1 MATTPPTNVDPST
14 PIIIPVEDFTEAKVE
29 GKGVYD
35 ILMQAN
41 AAHLEK
47 EFNASRIKGSEYA
60 QIYLGTMQA
69 TMETAVQFF
78 IQRHKLGYESKILE
92 MQAKMAEVELE
103 KVRVE
108 LEIARLNAQKIP
120 AEIAVLEG
128 QKCKLDAEYDV
139 LVAQRLKTASETDL
153 LVQKAATERAQ
164 TVGAGVDPE
173 SVLGKQIL
181 LYKAQADGFQ
191 RDAEQKAAKLLV
203 DTWNVRRTTDEGTE
217 ANSQNQLTDTTIGR
231 AVSKLLSGVQ
241 A

>member
-14 PIIIPVEDFTEAKVE
+14 LIIIPVEDFTEAKVE

-92 MQAKMAEVELE
+92 MQAKIAEVELE

-108 LEIARLNAQKIP
+108 LEIARLNAEKIP
-120 AEIAVLEG
+120 AEIAVLQA

-139 LVAQRLKTASETDL
+139 LIGQKLKVVQETAL
-153 LVQKAATERAQ
+153 LQQKVATEKAQ
-164 TVGAGVDPE
+164 TVGASVDPE
-173 SVLGKQIL
+173 SVIGKQIS
-181 LYKAQADGFQ
+181 LYTSQANGFT
-191 RDAEQKAAKLLV
+191 RDAEQKAAQLLIS
-203 DTWNVRRTTDEGTE
+203 TWNARRTTDEGTE
-217 ANSQNQLTDTTIGR
+217 ANATNQLHDSMIGR
-231 AVSKLLSGVQ
+231 VISKLAGGIG

>member
-1 MATTPPTNVDPST
+1 MATTPPTTDPDLIVI
-14 PIIIPVEDFTEAKVE
+14 PISDFTEAKVDGE
-29 GKGVYD
+29 GVYD
-35 ILMQAN
+35 ILMKAN

-47 EFNASRIKGSEYA
+47 EFNASRIKGNEYA
-60 QIYLGTMQA
+60 QVYLGTMQS

-78 IQRHKLGYESKILE
+78 IQRHKLGYEAKILE

-128 QKCKLDAEYDV
+128 QKCKLDVEYDV
-139 LVAQRLKTASETDL
+139 LMAQKLKVAQETAL
-153 LVQKAATERAQ
+153 LTQKVATEKAQ
-164 TVGAGVDPE
+164 TVGSGTDPD
-173 SVLGKQIL
+173 SVIGKQKS
-181 LYKAQADGFQ
+181 LYQAQTDGFT
-191 RDAEQKAAKLLV
+191 RDAEQKATKLLV

-217 ANSQNQLTDTTIGR
+217 ANAQNLLYDPSIGR
-231 AVSKLLSGVQ
+231 AVEKLLGGIG